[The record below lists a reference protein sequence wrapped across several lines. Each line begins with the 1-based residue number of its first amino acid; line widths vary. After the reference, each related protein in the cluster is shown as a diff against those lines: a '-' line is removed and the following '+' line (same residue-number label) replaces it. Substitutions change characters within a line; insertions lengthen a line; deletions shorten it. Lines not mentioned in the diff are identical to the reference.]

1 MQASDTR
8 TLLRIAIVALIT
20 LGIWA
25 IVRHHNGMPTPL
37 GANAPASEFS
47 AARAD
52 ATLGRVLGPEV
63 PHPAGTQAN
72 ADVRGR
78 VLAEYA
84 ALGVPTKTYRA
95 LGCFMGK
102 NYGALTCARVTDI
115 IAEVR
120 PGAGKAIVMLSH
132 YDSVPA
138 GPGAADDESGT
149 VTILET
155 TRALKQTGDDG
166 LHPILAVNTD
176 GEEFGLLGAASFLD
190 NPELKARVGGVLNFE
205 ARGDAG
211 PSTLFQMSA
220 GNAPLLEVY
229 AKNAPEY
236 STTSL
241 TDVIYK
247 YLPNDTDLTLFIN
260 DGFLS
265 WNFAMIDHLPH
276 YHTPRD
282 TRANLDKSTLQMHGD
297 SLLGMVRGLQKTRFE
312 DLKGGDAIYIS
323 MFGHFLPRMPASWA
337 LPLSGLVT
345 LLLLVAF
352 FVARNGGVGR
362 WSAFAILPLLIV
374 GCVTVGFAMQKIAS
388 LVAGQPDPSNAFP
401 SLLRA
406 SLAFGSMAIAVLVA
420 RLADA
425 KPAAFASGIWMA
437 LFAIV
442 TAALLAGL
450 SPYFLF
456 PLLLAV
462 PLLLIAALAGVDF
475 RSMPGQLVLLL
486 AAIPSLVI
494 WLSLVITGETING
507 LLVHELFTVPAAFVL
522 VAVVPLLA
530 ARDLSRRAW
539 ASLAGILLIGSTGL
553 AVAQGLQP
561 TYSETSPQR
570 ENINY
575 IQDGTTNRTIWA
587 VDASQSFLAPL
598 PPALRK
604 FGIFSAKPEKTL
616 NFGYGNMA
624 YVASAGT
631 PRFALPSADVRVA
644 DEGGGG
650 RRVTVTLHA
659 SAQTNQLV
667 LAVPHEAGL
676 KSVDID
682 GKHNV
687 MPATWAHLTAP
698 YNVIGCLTSDCATK
712 TITLEIANRG
722 ALKLLLE
729 EVRYGLPAGGEKFQ
743 AARGETA
750 VDSHNGDTTVLVNAV
765 KVPAS

>member
-1 MQASDTR
+1 MQASDIR
-8 TLLRIAIVALIT
+8 TLLRVAIVAIIT
-20 LGIWA
+20 VGLWA
-25 IVRHHNGMPTPL
+25 IVRHHNGMPAPL
-37 GANAPASEFS
+37 GANAPASQFS

-72 ADVRGR
+72 AEVRGR

-95 LGCFMGK
+95 IGCFMGK
-102 NYGALTCARVTDI
+102 RYGALTCATVTDI

-138 GPGAADDESGT
+138 GPGAADDGSGT
-149 VTILET
+149 ATVLEA

-166 LHPILAVNTD
+166 IHPILAVNTD

-297 SLLGMVRGLQKTRFE
+297 SLLAMVRGLQKTRFE

-323 MFGHFLPRMPASWA
+323 MFGRLLPRMPAGWA

-345 LLLLVAF
+345 LLLLVTF
-352 FVARNGGVGR
+352 FVRGNGGEGR
-362 WSAFAILPLLIV
+362 WRAFAILPLLIV
-374 GCVTVGFAMQKIAS
+374 GCVLVGFAMQIFAS

-401 SLLRA
+401 MLLRA
-406 SLAFGSMAIAVLVA
+406 SLALGTAAIAVLVG
-420 RLADA
+420 RLSDA
-425 KPAAFASGIWMA
+425 KPAAMATAIWMA
-437 LFAIV
+437 VFAIV
-442 TAALLAGL
+442 TSALLTGL

-456 PLLLAV
+456 PLLIAT
-462 PLLLIAALAGVDF
+462 PLLLIASFAGIDF
-475 RSMPGQLVLLL
+475 RSSAGQLILLL
-486 AAIPSLVI
+486 AAIPMLLI
-494 WLSLVITGETING
+494 WLSLLVTGEMING

-522 VAVVPLLA
+522 AAVVPSLA
-530 ARDLSRRAW
+530 ARDLSRGTW
-539 ASLAGILLIGSTGL
+539 ASLVAILLVGSAGL
-553 AVAQGLQP
+553 AAAQGLQP
-561 TYSETSPQR
+561 TFSETSPQR
-570 ENINY
+570 LDISY
-575 IQDGTTNRTIWA
+575 IEDGTTNRTVWA
-587 VDASQSFLAPL
+587 ANASQSLLAPL
-598 PPALRK
+598 PEALRK
-604 FGIFSAKPEKTL
+604 VMSFSAKPVETL
-616 NFGYGNMA
+616 SFGYGTMA
-624 YVASAGT
+624 YVSPAGA
-631 PRFALPSADVRVA
+631 PRFALPTADVRVT
-644 DEGGGG
+644 DVGGGV
-650 RRVTVTLHA
+650 RRVAVTLHA
-659 SAQTNQLV
+659 SGLTNQVV
-667 LAVPHEAGL
+667 LAVPHDAGL

-687 MPATWAHLTAP
+687 VPDTWAQLTTP
-698 YNVIGCLTSDCATK
+698 YNVIACSTSDCATK
-712 TITLEIANRG
+712 TITFDITSRS
-722 ALKLLLE
+722 ALKLPFA
-729 EVRYGLPAGGEKFQ
+729 EVRYGLPAGGEKLQ

-750 VDSHNGDTTVLVNAV
+750 VASHGGDTTVLVNSV
-765 KVPAS
+765 MVPKS